1 MSGNVALMN
10 RRTLLGAA
18 TAVASLSAAPAR
30 AQAPAIDLSGKSI
43 LITGS
48 SSGFGRLSAIHCAR
62 SGANVIASMRN
73 LKNGKRTEAQELNDI
88 ASTEKLKL
96 TAIEIDV
103 TIDEQVNAGV
113 AKSEKIAG
121 GALDA
126 VLNNAGMALEA
137 RRRPAEERREEP
149 GQKRSQRKK
158 SENLLL
164 LT

>member
-1 MSGNVALMN
+1 
-10 RRTLLGAA
+10 
-18 TAVASLSAAPAR
+18 
-30 AQAPAIDLSGKSI
+30 
-43 LITGS
+43 
-48 SSGFGRLSAIHCAR
+48 
-62 SGANVIASMRN
+62 MRN